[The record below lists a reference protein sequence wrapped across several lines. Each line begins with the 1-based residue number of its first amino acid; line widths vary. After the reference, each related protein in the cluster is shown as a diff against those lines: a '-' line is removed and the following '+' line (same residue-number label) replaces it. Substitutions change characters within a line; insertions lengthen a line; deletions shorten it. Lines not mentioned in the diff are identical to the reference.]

1 MTRTKDGTDTTTGW
15 VPNLQWVLDTCVVS
29 APVKLRVEATANG
42 GRRIALK
49 HDGSSDKRLPTALRR
64 DGRYVYALPGGLE
77 VCP

>member
-1 MTRTKDGTDTTTGW
+1 MVTQDATLTTTGW
-15 VPNLQWVLDTCVVS
+15 VPHLQWMLDACVVS

-49 HDGSSDKRLPTALRR
+49 HDGSADQRLPTALRR
-64 DGRYVYALPGGLE
+64 DGRLVYALPGGLE

>member
-1 MTRTKDGTDTTTGW
+1 MTQDETLTTTGW
-15 VPNLQWVLDTCVVS
+15 VPNLQWMLDACVVS

-49 HDGSSDKRLPTALRR
+49 HDGSADRRLPTALRR